1 MSRQW
6 IFITYFILEQGDEEA
21 AYETYR
27 GRIRRLTA
35 LEGVSVISVSRGLRQ
50 DDKGTRWESLAAQ
63 YQIEHDG
70 ESPANHVLCKV
81 LTSVELEETTDFEQV
96 GEVLVMDDPYVP
108 VDRYPSC
115 VEAIEQFDPA
125 SPH

>member
-96 GEVLVMDDPYVP
+96 GETLIMDDPGVP
-108 VDRYPSC
+108 VDKYPSSI
-115 VEAIEQFDPA
+115 EAIEQCDPA
-125 SPH
+125 SLF

>member
-27 GRIRRLTA
+27 GRIQRLTT
-35 LEGVSVISVSRGLRQ
+35 LEGVSVISMSRGLRR

-63 YQIEHDG
+63 YRIEHHG

-81 LTSVELEETTDFEQV
+81 LTSVELEETADFEQV
-96 GEVLVMDDPYVP
+96 GEMLIMDDPDVP
-108 VDRYPSC
+108 VDRYPSS
-115 VEAIEQFDPA
+115 VEAIEQCDPA
-125 SPH
+125 SRS